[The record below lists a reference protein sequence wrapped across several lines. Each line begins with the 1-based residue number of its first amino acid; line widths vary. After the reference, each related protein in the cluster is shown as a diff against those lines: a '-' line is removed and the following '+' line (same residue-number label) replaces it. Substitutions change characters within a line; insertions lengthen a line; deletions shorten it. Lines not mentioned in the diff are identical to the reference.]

1 MKLIIWGIYLIV
13 FCLPLYLVRF
23 AILKIPTTALELLI
37 YALFVLWLIKGF
49 KFKDFKSLFVNHY
62 SLFVAILLILIGVG
76 VATFYSWNLRTSSG
90 ILKAWF
96 IDPLLFFIV
105 IVSVI
110 KNDEQIKKIFY
121 SLIFSGSFV
130 SVISLVYLFQGKL
143 DASGRLQG
151 IYNSPNYLAMYLV
164 PILILN
170 LGLVIWAKDYL
181 PKRPLI
187 ARAGMVSDQNIGG
200 ARERKSAA
208 TRRGADACL
217 WVNNLLL
224 MAVLVSTKSLGAFLG
239 LIFAIIFAAGLYLY
253 KKRKIRLI
261 WTIIG
266 LGLII
271 LLIFVYFK
279 LSSIQGRLSFNS
291 RLEIWQTGWEVFKM
305 YPITGIGPGTFSD
318 YFPVYPD
325 WGVPQPHNI
334 YLAFLIQTGIFGF
347 IGFFCLLIWFFKTG
361 FKLVIG
367 HWDLVIIIMSLMI
380 YILGHGL
387 IDTTYWKNDL
397 SIFFWLV
404 IGLMAVLKN
413 DQCPNPN
420 DQLP

>member
-23 AILKIPTTALELLI
+23 TIFKVPTTALELLI

-49 KFKDFKSLFVNHY
+49 KFKDFKNLFVTHY
-62 SLFVAILLILIGVG
+62 SLFIAIILILIGVG
-76 VATFYSWNLRTSSG
+76 VATFYSWNLRTSLG

-187 ARAGMVSDQNIGG
+187 VRAGMVSDQNIGR
-200 ARERKSAA
+200 ARARKSAA

-291 RLEIWQTGWEVFKM
+291 RLEIWQNAWEVFKM
-305 YPITGIGPGTFSD
+305 YPITGIGPGTFGD
-318 YFPVYPD
+318 YFPPYPD

-347 IGFFCLLIWFFKTG
+347 IGFLWLLIWFFKNG
-361 FKLVIG
+361 FKLVTG
-367 HWDLVIIIMSLMI
+367 HWGLVFIIMSLMV

-404 IGLMAVLKN
+404 IGLTAVLKK
-413 DQCPNPN
+413 NP
-420 DQLP
+420 D